1 MSTKIFQ
8 KFYPKLVKTLPMN
21 DPIFMAEL
29 YARNLLPHNLKE
41 HIESLPTSANKSS
54 YFLDH
59 VIKPSVS
66 SGDASSEAS
75 RFDELLNVMEDS
87 EYQGVKELA
96 KLIRDS
102 IGMNTVDNG

>member
-8 KFYPKLVKTLPMN
+8 QFYSKLVKTLPMN
-21 DPIFMAEL
+21 DAIFMAEL
-29 YARNLLPHNLKE
+29 YSRDLLPDDLKE
-41 HIESLPTSANKSS
+41 YIESLPTSAKKSS

-59 VIKPSVS
+59 VIKPSVTI
-66 SGDASSEAS
+66 GDAS

-96 KLIRDS
+96 KLIKDR
-102 IGMNTVDNG
+102 IGTVDDG

>member
-8 KFYPKLVKTLPMN
+8 QFYTKLVKTLPM
-21 DPIFMAEL
+21 DDAIFMGEL
-29 YARNLLPHNLKE
+29 YASNLLPGDLKKY
-41 HIESLPTSANKSS
+41 IESLPTSAKKSS

-59 VIKPSVS
+59 VIKPSVT
-66 SGDASSEAS
+66 SGDAS

-96 KLIRDS
+96 KLIRDR
-102 IGMNTVDNG
+102 IGTVDNG

>member
-21 DPIFMAEL
+21 DAIFMAEL
-29 YARNLLPHNLKE
+29 YARDFLPDDLKE
-41 HIESLPTSANKSS
+41 YIESLPTSAKKSS
-54 YFLDH
+54 HFLDH
-59 VIKPSVS
+59 VIKPSVT
-66 SGDASSEAS
+66 SGDAS

-96 KLIRDS
+96 KVIRDS

>member
-8 KFYPKLVKTLPMN
+8 QFYPELVQTLPMG
-21 DPIFMAEL
+21 DAIFMAIL
-29 YARNLLPHNLKE
+29 YSRDLLPGNLKE
-41 HIESLPTSANKSS
+41 HIESLPTSVDKSS
-54 YFLDH
+54 HFLDH
-59 VIKPSVS
+59 VIKPSVN
-66 SGDASSEAS
+66 SGDAS

-102 IGMNTVDNG
+102 IGTVDNG

>member
-8 KFYPKLVKTLPMN
+8 QFYPKLVKTLPM
-21 DPIFMAEL
+21 DDAFFMAVL
-29 YARNLLPHNLKE
+29 YSRDLLPGNHKE
-41 HIESLPTSANKSS
+41 HIESLHTSAKKSS

-59 VIKPSVS
+59 VIKPSVT
-66 SGDASSEAS
+66 SGDAS

-96 KLIRDS
+96 KLIRDR
-102 IGMNTVDNG
+102 IGTNTVDDG

>member
-21 DPIFMAEL
+21 DAIFMAEL
-29 YARNLLPHNLKE
+29 YARDLLPDDLKE
-41 HIESLPTSANKSS
+41 HIESLPTSAKKSS
-54 YFLDH
+54 HFLDH
-59 VIKPSVS
+59 VIKPSVT
-66 SGDASSEAS
+66 SGDVS
-75 RFDELLNVMEDS
+75 RFDELLNVMEDN
-87 EYQGVKELA
+87 QGVKELA